1 MSKEILDTLAGQY
14 KNAFGMVSKFIDV
27 STEESWKASS
37 GGFPGWQQVYHAM
50 ECVFFFLAP
59 LEHPERSPLFP
70 QDVMLLQNVS
80 APAPAKSDMK
90 KLCAEADAYAD
101 QFIASLSD
109 ADLVK
114 AHEGL
119 TARLNRPMNNA
130 AAIALMNGHFLYHLG
145 YCDAILREHNQPTI
159 F

>member
-1 MSKEILDTLAGQY
+1 MSKEILDTMVGQY
-14 KNAFGMVSKFIDV
+14 KRAFGMVSSFIDV
-27 STEESWKASS
+27 STDEIWTATS

-59 LEHPERSPLFP
+59 VEHPERASLYSM
-70 QDVMLLQNVS
+70 DVLLLKDVD
-80 APAPAKSDMK
+80 APAPSKADMK

-101 QFIASLSD
+101 KFFASLSD

-114 AHEGL
+114 PHEGL
-119 TARLNRPMNNA
+119 SARLSNPMNIA
-130 AAIALMNGHFLYHLG
+130 AAIGIMHGHFLYHLG
-145 YCDAILREHNQPTI
+145 FCDAILREHGKPTI